1 MDKRGLIALAET
13 YRLDRGELQQLKF
26 VAESFFD
33 ALRIELASCTG
44 TPIKLGE
51 LTQSVAGFKD
61 LCVGASPGRCVFLGS
76 PKRVAALVKA
86 DPAFARAIVDC
97 LISGRVLPDTDS
109 RALTTI
115 EQRLFSNTMATAC
128 IRSAMRTPA
137 AGPMTDGG
145 LSRIDS
151 ALAENIA
158 DPAEQFGLA
167 RIECRIGSASG
178 GVLELALPLAHFSQP
193 EIQPASTT
201 TRVSMPAENKARACL
216 SNADAELVAVLG
228 QAMLTLDAVRALR
241 RGSILALGPLK
252 DGLPEVELRCEN
264 QVLFS
269 GAVVEHRGWRR
280 FLIQPR
286 GVSDERA
293 DQRAFDA

>member
-1 MDKRGLIALAET
+1 MDKGGLIALAET

-26 VAESFFD
+26 VAEGFFD
-33 ALRIELASCTG
+33 ALRIELASCTA
-44 TPIKLGE
+44 TAIKLSG
-51 LTQSVAGFKD
+51 LMQSVAGFKD
-61 LCVGASPGRCVFLGS
+61 LCLDAPPGRCVFLGS
-76 PKRVAALVKA
+76 SKRVAALVKA

-97 LISGRVLPDTDS
+97 LISGRVLPDADS
-109 RALTTI
+109 RALTAI
-115 EQRLFSNTMATAC
+115 EQRLFSNTMATSC
-128 IRSAMRTPA
+128 IRSAMRTPT
-137 AGPMTDGG
+137 AGPITDGG

-151 ALAENIA
+151 ALAESLA

-167 RIECRIGSASG
+167 RIDCRIGSAG
-178 GVLELALPLAHFSQP
+178 GVLELALPLAQFSKP
-193 EIQPASTT
+193 EIHPISTSA
-201 TRVSMPAENKARACL
+201 RVTMPAENKARTCL
-216 SNADAELVAVLG
+216 ANADTELVAVLG

-241 RGSILALGPLK
+241 RGSILALRPLK
-252 DGLPEVELRCEN
+252 DGLPEVELRCGN

-280 FLIQPR
+280 FLIQHR